1 VNISARVSKETKEK
15 LEKMAE
21 EQDRTLSSIV
31 SKILD
36 KECKH
41 DNNNT

>member
-1 VNISARVSKETKEK
+1 MNISARVSKETKEK

-36 KECKH
+36 KETR
-41 DNNNT
+41 DE

>member
-36 KECKH
+36 KETR
-41 DNNNT
+41 DDRRV

>member
-1 VNISARVSKETKEK
+1 MNISARVSKETKEK

-36 KECKH
+36 KETR
-41 DNNNT
+41 DDRRV